1 MKKISEWL
9 IELPEPQRTLA
20 LENFNREDVM
30 VDKLSLAL
38 LKAFFWRDTA
48 QKCQYWS
55 ELFNK
60 LK

>member
-9 IELPEPQRTLA
+9 NELPEPQRTLA
-20 LENFNREDVM
+20 LENFSSEDVM

-38 LKAFFWRDTA
+38 LRGFCWRNTP
-48 QKCQYWS
+48 QKHQYWS

>member
-20 LENFNREDVM
+20 LENLKAEDIKVS
-30 VDKLSLAL
+30 KLSEAL
-38 LKAFFWRDTA
+38 VKAFPWRNTP
-48 QKCQYWS
+48 QKYHYWS